1 VTDARAPGALRND
14 DDLTAARA
22 GDADAFTRLVEPYRR
37 ELYAHC
43 YRLLGSLHDADDAMQ
58 DAMLGAWR
66 GFAGF
71 EGRSSLRTWLY
82 TIATNAS
89 LRVASR
95 RKPRIM
101 ATEYGPARTDPSDL
115 GERVDDPVFLEPY
128 PDTDLAAMSTDPEAR
143 YDARE
148 SVELAFVAM
157 LQHLPATQRAVVVL
171 RDVLAFS
178 AAEAAACLD
187 TTPIAVNSALKRA
200 RATLERELA
209 PVTQQSTRRALGED
223 RERALVERFM
233 NAWIDAD
240 VDALVD
246 LLTEDARFSMPPLPA
261 WFDGRDDIIRFVTVN
276 TPDYEWRLR
285 PLSASGQIAIAHY
298 QRWDDGR
305 FHLGA
310 LNVVTL
316 RGERIS
322 AMTGFLDPA
331 VHRRFDLPEHLAS

>member
-1 VTDARAPGALRND
+1 VTDARAPAALRND
-14 DDLTAARA
+14 GDDLAAARA

-37 ELYAHC
+37 ELHAHC
-43 YRLLGSLHDADDAMQ
+43 YRLLGSLHDADDALQ

-89 LRVASR
+89 LRAASR

-101 ATEYGPARTDPSDL
+101 AIEYGPARSDPTDL
-115 GERVDDPVFLEPY
+115 GEIVDDPVFLEPY
-128 PDTDLAAMSTDPEAR
+128 PDTDLATTTDPEAR

-200 RATLERELA
+200 RTTLETRLA
-209 PVTQQSTRRALGED
+209 PVTQQATRRALGQH
-223 RERALVERFM
+223 RERALVEKFM

-261 WFDGRDDIIRFVTVN
+261 WFDGRDDIIGFITTN
-276 TPDYEWRLR
+276 TPDYEWRLH
-285 PLSASGQIAIAHY
+285 PSTASGPIAIAHY
-298 QRWDDGR
+298 QRRDDGR

-310 LNVVTL
+310 LNVITL
-316 RGERIS
+316 RGDRIS

-331 VHRRFDLPEHLAS
+331 VHRRMDLLEILAS